1 MLRDIFRFFGSPL
14 RLFSV
19 GIFCGIFPSFWHTT
33 RFGTEILRER
43 KKSIIRSQ
51 LKLGWKNWEKT
62 TKKMGRSFKYKVRNE
77 MKMDCFMTNVLKKSY
92 LFECWLMLFQEITY
106 AGTWTC
112 NWTCTWLVYDL
123 LYCANLIYVNVINQE
138 WIENEWI
145 TVRQNT
151 FLYQPWQKTSWVT
164 KMSDANPPLPFC
176 QPS

>member
-1 MLRDIFRFFGSPL
+1 MIFWADMAFQMSNYDDQISWKLAQRKPFVFAIYSRNFVFLANQDDFFGSPL

-123 LYCANLIYVNVINQE
+123 LYCANLI
-138 WIENEWI
+138 
-145 TVRQNT
+145 
-151 FLYQPWQKTSWVT
+151 
-164 KMSDANPPLPFC
+164 
-176 QPS
+176 